1 MDTKQLCQSVS
12 RSFSE
17 EFKRG
22 RVKEYEKGSLTVF
35 EICELYH
42 VGNTN
47 VYRWIH
53 KYSSYPRR
61 QIRIV
66 EMADSSTKKV
76 KELHDRVK
84 ELERVVGQKQ
94 LNIDYLEK
102 MIELAKSEL
111 GVDVKKKFDTS
122 QSTGSKKSQKS

>member
-12 RSFSE
+12 RSFSA

-22 RVKEYEKGSLTVF
+22 RVKEYEKGRLTVR
-35 EICELYH
+35 EICELYN
-42 VGNTN
+42 VGTTN

-66 EMADSSTKKV
+66 EMADSSTKKI
-76 KELHDRVK
+76 KELHDRIK
-84 ELERVVGQKQ
+84 ELERAVGQKQ
-94 LNIDYLEK
+94 MNIDYLEK
-102 MIELAKSEL
+102 MIELAKSQL
-111 GVDVKKKFDTS
+111 GVDVKKNFDTS
-122 QSTGSKKSQKS
+122 QSIGSKKSQNS

>member
-22 RVKEYEKGSLTVF
+22 RVKEYEKGSLTVL
-35 EICELYH
+35 EICELYN
-42 VGNTN
+42 VGTTN
-47 VYRWIH
+47 VYRWIR

-66 EMADSSTKKV
+66 EMADSSTKKI
-76 KELHDRVK
+76 KELHDRIK
-84 ELERVVGQKQ
+84 ELERAVGQKQ

-102 MIELAKSEL
+102 MIDLAKSEL

-122 QSTGSKKSQKS
+122 QSIGSKKSPKS

>member
-1 MDTKQLCQSVS
+1 MDTKQLCQSVK
-12 RSFSE
+12 RKFSE

-22 RVKEYEKGSLTVF
+22 RVKEYEKGRLTVL
-35 EICELYH
+35 EICDLYH
-42 VGNTN
+42 VGTTN

-66 EMADSSTKKV
+66 EMANSSTKKV
-76 KELHDRVK
+76 KELQEHIK
-84 ELERVVGQKQ
+84 ELERAVGQKQ

-102 MIELAKSEL
+102 MIELAKSKL
-111 GVDVKKKFDTS
+111 GVDVKKNFDTS